1 MYSLVI
7 RGGIVIDGTGGAPF
21 RADVAVVDG
30 KIAAIGQE
38 LSGAAAEVVDAT
50 GLAVCPGFIDIHS
63 HTDGSIFR
71 NPLADSKVL
80 QGVTTEV
87 TGNCGI
93 GLFPVAPG
101 ERELLTEYL
110 TMHDFSLPPDGIA
123 WQDFREYAEYVEAGG
138 IGVNLA
144 PLASHG
150 ALRLAVMGAV
160 DRDPDIAQQQTME
173 NTLDEA
179 MEQGAWGLSAGLIY
193 APGSYSGSEE
203 LVGLARV
210 VARHGGLFAAHIR
223 NESDGLLEALEE
235 MIAIGVTGGARMQIS
250 HLKAI
255 GRANWGKAKAALN
268 VLEAARRRGL
278 DISADQYPYEA
289 TSTSLTALVPQWAMS
304 GGVEALLAR
313 LEQPDTRKA
322 IKREISREM
331 LLRGGSEN
339 IVIAGAAPGYALDE
353 TGKTLAD
360 VAAVRRCR
368 PDEAVIRLLL
378 KTRATVAAVYFSLSS
393 GDVAGIAASPDVA
406 VGSDGQGLS
415 VATDGG
421 TMTHPRSYGT
431 FPRVLAKFVREDGLL
446 SWETAVNKM
455 SGLPASRLGF
465 TDRGI
470 LRQGMAAD
478 IVVFDQH
485 TVADGGDFANPH
497 RYPVGIEYVF
507 IAGTAVARGGRLTG
521 ARPGRVLRRGF

>member
-1 MYSLVI
+1 
-7 RGGIVIDGTGGAPF
+7 
-21 RADVAVVDG
+21 
-30 KIAAIGQE
+30 
-38 LSGAAAEVVDAT
+38 
-50 GLAVCPGFIDIHS
+50 
-63 HTDGSIFR
+63 
-71 NPLADSKVL
+71 
-80 QGVTTEV
+80 
-87 TGNCGI
+87 
-93 GLFPVAPG
+93 
-101 ERELLTEYL
+101 
-110 TMHDFSLPPDGIA
+110 
-123 WQDFREYAEYVEAGG
+123 
-138 IGVNLA
+138 
-144 PLASHG
+144 
-150 ALRLAVMGAV
+150 
-160 DRDPDIAQQQTME
+160 
-173 NTLDEA
+173 
-179 MEQGAWGLSAGLIY
+179 
-193 APGSYSGSEE
+193 
-203 LVGLARV
+203 
-210 VARHGGLFAAHIR
+210 
-223 NESDGLLEALEE
+223 
-235 MIAIGVTGGARMQIS
+235 MIAIGITGGARMQIS

-313 LEQPDTRKA
+313 LAQPDTRKA

-331 LLRGGSEN
+331 LLRGGPEN

-393 GDVAGIAASPDVA
+393 GDVASIAASPDVA

-415 VATDGG
+415 LATDGG

-446 SWETAVNKM
+446 SWDTAVNKM

-478 IVVFDQH
+478 IVVFDQQ
-485 TVADGGDFANPH
+485 TVADGGDFTNPH
-497 RYPVGIEYVF
+497 RYPAGIEYVF
-507 IAGTAVARGGRLTG
+507 IAGEAVARGGRLTG